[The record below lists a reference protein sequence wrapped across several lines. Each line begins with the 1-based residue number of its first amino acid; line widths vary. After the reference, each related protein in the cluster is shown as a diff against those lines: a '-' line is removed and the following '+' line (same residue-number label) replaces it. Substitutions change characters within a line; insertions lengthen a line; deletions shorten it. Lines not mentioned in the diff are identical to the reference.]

1 MQASKPLTT
10 QRLEEPTLD
19 SDGLSP
25 NDWDSFK
32 KLPSDKRILLSAE
45 GGFYSSNKVC
55 EVLSLIISDLDKLR
69 ETDQIIGL
77 RVEQQFFYPKW
88 QFVGDRLLPGLSKV
102 LSEFPSKSQWMRA
115 GFMLDNGVSV
125 DLASPLAALKAGKID
140 DVVHLVENYGEHG
153 AA

>member
-10 QRLEEPTLD
+10 QRPEAPTPD

-25 NDWDSFK
+25 SDWDSFK
-32 KLPSDKRILLSAE
+32 KLPSDKKLLLSAE
-45 GGFYSSNKVC
+45 GGFYSDTKVR
-55 EVLSLIISDLDKLR
+55 EVLSLTASDLDKLR
-69 ETDQIIGL
+69 ETNQLIAL

-88 QFVGDRLLPGLSKV
+88 QFVGNQLLPGLSKV
-102 LSEFPSKSQWMRA
+102 LSKFPSKSQWMRA

-125 DLASPLAALKAGKID
+125 DLASPLAALQAGKID
-140 DVVHLVENYGEHG
+140 EVVHLVENYGEHG